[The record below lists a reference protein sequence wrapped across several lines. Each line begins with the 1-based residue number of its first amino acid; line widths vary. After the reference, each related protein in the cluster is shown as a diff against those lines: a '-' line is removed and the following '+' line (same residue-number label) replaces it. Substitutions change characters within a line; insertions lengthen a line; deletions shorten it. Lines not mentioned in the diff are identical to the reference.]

1 MRELVMAPPNVS
13 EYPAVAISMGLSKG
27 RHAQVSHSSLGG
39 AVQLLPRSVSVI
51 SLTALSRLPD
61 DCFYSVGVGGPDL
74 LLVRQISDWSALVFG
89 LAMRE
94 CASVRLLSATC
105 HGGLLYR
112 RPEPVREER
121 SARREGENEWVVVVA
136 GVGFEPTTS
145 GL

>member
-1 MRELVMAPPNVS
+1 MV
-13 EYPAVAISMGLSKG
+13 LSKG
-27 RHAQVSHSSLGG
+27 GHAQVSHSSLGG
-39 AVQLLPRSVSVI
+39 AVPLPPG
-51 SLTALSRLPD
+51 LSQRLPAD
-61 DCFYSVGVGGPDL
+61 PAIEALLDGCLYGVEGGGPDL

-89 LAMRE
+89 LAVRE